1 MLRYLTS
8 ICPRNNRAQKDFEAS
23 GCFAEVYRMLKCLCM
38 YVYAH
43 GLIESHRTDIL
54 PCKKSQK
61 RSKAMKTSK
70 CYQKFC
76 YIFVVPLESPS
87 QHLLLSPRPWLP
99 QHALFCQPGSPQ
111 RSPSLRVEH
120 AMEVTSSLLANL
132 SICCHSR
139 GIGKALL
146 RCHTACC
153 CKFLPSA
160 ASAFTPILCKS
171 IKDSKWKAIPLSYV

>member
-1 MLRYLTS
+1 M
-8 ICPRNNRAQKDFEAS
+8 
-23 GCFAEVYRMLKCLCM
+23 
-38 YVYAH
+38 
-43 GLIESHRTDIL
+43 ESHRTDIL
-54 PCKKSQK
+54 PCKKSQR

-99 QHALFCQPGSPQ
+99 QRALFCQPGSPQ
-111 RSPSLRVEH
+111 RSPSLGAVH

-153 CKFLPSA
+153 YKFFAICCQCLYSYPLQKYQRLEIESN
-160 ASAFTPILCKS
+160 SFIICLKILL
-171 IKDSKWKAIPLSYV
+171 I